1 MGARFGRRRRFS
13 IRLSPRMK
21 VFVLLVVLGLVLFQ
35 TLYLIEHNLSPTLR
49 TIAEARV
56 QQIATQAIN
65 DALSKKIA
73 NSTHFRRLVEIE
85 KDRDGRIQAVLFNY
99 TEYVRIQ
106 AEAARRVLDSLRRLE
121 KELENEERVEAIPLG
136 RALNSEIL
144 THFGPDIRIK
154 LIPIGAAKADMGV
167 EMQQAGINIV
177 LVRVYLDVQAT
188 VRIVI
193 PFATAP
199 TTVSTRVPIT
209 QAVLVGQVPDVYY
222 QGFTGEQG
230 NMVPPPAIITPQRR
244 EE

>member
-1 MGARFGRRRRFS
+1 MGARFGRRWRFS
-13 IRLSPRMK
+13 FRLSLRVK
-21 VFVLLVVLGLVLFQ
+21 VLVLFVVLGLVLFQ
-35 TLYLIEHNLSPTLR
+35 MLYLIEHNLSPTLR
-49 TIAEARV
+49 AIAEARV
-56 QQIATQAIN
+56 QQIATQAIH
-65 DALSKKIA
+65 DALSKRIA
-73 NSTHFRRLVEIE
+73 NRTHFRELVEIE

-99 TEYVRIQ
+99 TEYVRIKS
-106 AEAARRVLDSLRRLE
+106 EAAHRVLESLKRLE
-121 KELENEERVEAIPLG
+121 KEQGSEGSVEAIPLG
-136 RALNSEIL
+136 RALNSEVL
-144 THFGPDIRIK
+144 AHLGPNIRIR

-222 QGFTGEQG
+222 QGFTGEKG
-230 NMVPPPAIITPQRR
+230 SAVPPPAVITPPKR
-244 EE
+244 